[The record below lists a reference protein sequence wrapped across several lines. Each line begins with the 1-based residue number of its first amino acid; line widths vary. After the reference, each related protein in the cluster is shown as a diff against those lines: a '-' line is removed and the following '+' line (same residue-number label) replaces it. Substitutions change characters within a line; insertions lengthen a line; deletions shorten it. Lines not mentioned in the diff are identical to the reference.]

1 MATLPHHDPTVMKM
15 PARDPELAALV
26 SAWLTFEPSLPSGGE
41 SHYEADT
48 RLKLL
53 SFDEPLLA
61 WHVVLLI
68 AAATSDT
75 RLLRQLG
82 AGRLE
87 DLLSHDPEQFIP
99 MAIQEAVSN
108 PHVREALLGVWLCR
122 HDSSDALL
130 DQLESAVPGFQRLAA
145 CGCEAEGA

>member
-1 MATLPHHDPTVMKM
+1 M
-15 PARDPELAALV
+15 PAYDPELGALV
-26 SAWLTFEPSLPSGGE
+26 SAWLTFDPSLPGGGE
-41 SHYEADT
+41 PHYEADT

-61 WHVVLLI
+61 WQVVLLI
-68 AAATSDT
+68 AAATSET

-99 MAIQEAVSN
+99 MAIEEATVN
-108 PHVREALLGVWLCR
+108 PHVQEALLGVWLCR

-130 DQLESAVPGFQRLAA
+130 GQLESAVLGFQRRAA
-145 CGCEAEGA
+145 CGCEAKGA